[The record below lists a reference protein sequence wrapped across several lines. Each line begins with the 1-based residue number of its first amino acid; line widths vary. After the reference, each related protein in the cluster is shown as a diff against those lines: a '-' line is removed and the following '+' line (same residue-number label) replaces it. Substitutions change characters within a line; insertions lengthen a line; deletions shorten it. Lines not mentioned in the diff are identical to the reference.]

1 MQICIHILH
10 FMSIFILRPFSN
22 YVCEWELVLTDFLIK
37 SVDTGTAGALT
48 DTQQLLLPIQSLN
61 QSNLLPSA
69 LQSVLL
75 LAFYTSS
82 INVPAVYFSLQ
93 GGCRLQPSSFISFI
107 LEEGSNRYM
116 NYSLSLDHF
125 SSFPKIKVYLEFSF
139 CLFQIVLYSQRK
151 RNSFLWQMYLLGS

>member
-1 MQICIHILH
+1 M
-10 FMSIFILRPFSN
+10 
-22 YVCEWELVLTDFLIK
+22 VTDFLIK

-82 INVPAVYFSLQ
+82 YQCACCFLLFA
-93 GGCRLQPSSFISFI
+93 GRLQIQPGSFISFI

-125 SSFPKIKVYLEFSF
+125 SSFSKIKVYLEFSF

-151 RNSFLWQMYLLGS
+151 KNSFL